1 MSASAR
7 DSSAGV
13 PRPGRLTA
21 LGRSCARR
29 PGRVVAAWLLALV
42 ASVAVSQLAGGAF
55 NDNVELP
62 GTQANAGLKLLEA
75 NDKDAGGHI
84 GQVVFH
90 VSTGSLRSEEAQIEQ
105 AVASLRQLPHVQG
118 ASDPLAKGS
127 STISVDGRTAYSS
140 VHFNVRPKTLGDGY
154 IAKLEAAT
162 SAPRAAGVQVEYGGG
177 LDELFRPAPNDV
189 LSEVIGFAVALIV
202 LLVGF
207 GSVAAAGLPLLTA
220 LLGVAVGLSLL
231 TIAAAGLTF
240 GTASPTLALM
250 IGIGV
255 GIDYALFLTT
265 RHRQLLMDG
274 ADPVDAA
281 AATVASSGHAVLV
294 AAGTVSLA
302 LLGLF
307 ASGILFIGQLG
318 LAAVFTVLVAGIAAL
333 TLVPALLGL
342 LGRRIDALAVRT
354 PVAESGADG
363 DAWHSYASLVGR
375 RPWRFLAAGVAI
387 LLLLSIPL
395 LSIDLGHIDDGAD
408 PTSYTDRRAYDL
420 IAQGFGVGANG
431 AFTIVVDLT
440 KAGEP
445 PQQIAGSVES
455 ALHST
460 AGIAHASSLSPSEN
474 GKILVGSVVPSTS
487 PQDGA
492 TASLFK
498 QLIDTTVPDALKGSG
513 AQGYVTGNLPTQ
525 LQFRDT
531 VVNRLPVVIAVV
543 VVLAFLL
550 LMATFRSVLVA
561 LKAAILNLLS
571 IGAAYGIVV
580 AVFQWGWGGSFFGVA
595 EHVPIESYVPVLMF
609 AIVFGLSMDYEV
621 FLLSHIKEGWD
632 ASGDNTSAVA
642 TGLASTARVI
652 TCAALI
658 MASVFISFVLSS
670 NVVIK
675 MLAVGLSASVLVDAT
690 VVRLVLV
697 PATMTLL
704 GRANWWLPAW
714 LERLLP
720 RIEPEGG
727 ASVAAVQSS
736 GAQPPAQ
743 PHPAGPPLER
753 GSPAGS

>member
-1 MSASAR
+1 MSSGSAASGSADAAR
-7 DSSAGV
+7 G
-13 PRPGRLTA
+13 PGRLAA
-21 LGRSCARR
+21 LGRGCARR
-29 PGRVVAAWLLALV
+29 PGRVIAAWLLALV

-55 NDNVELP
+55 NDNVELS
-62 GTQANAGLKLLEA
+62 GTQANAGLKLLAA
-75 NDKDAGGHI
+75 NDKDAGGHV

-90 VSTGSLRSEEAQIEQ
+90 VPSGSLRSEEAQIEQ

-127 STISVDGRTAYSS
+127 STISADARTAYSS
-140 VHFNVRPKTLGDGY
+140 VHFDVRPKTLGDGY
-154 IAKLEAAT
+154 IPKLEAAT

-177 LDELFRPAPNDV
+177 LDELFRPAPNDII
-189 LSEVIGFAVALIV
+189 SEVIGFAVALLV

-220 LLGVAVGLSLL
+220 LLAVAVGLSLL

-274 ADPVDAA
+274 ADPLDAA
-281 AATVASSGHAVLV
+281 TSTVASSGHAVLV

-318 LAAVFTVLVAGIAAL
+318 LAAVFTVIVAGIAAL

-342 LGRRIDALAVRT
+342 LGRRIDALTVRT

-363 DAWHSYASLVGR
+363 DTWHSYASLVAR
-375 RPWRFLAAGVAI
+375 RPWRFLTAGLAI
-387 LLLLSIPL
+387 LLVLTIPL
-395 LSIDLGHIDDGAD
+395 LSINLGHIDDGAD
-408 PTSYTDRRAYDL
+408 PTSYTDRQAYDL
-420 IAQGFGVGANG
+420 IAEGFGVGANG
-431 AFTIVVDLT
+431 AFTVVVDISR
-440 KAGEP
+440 AGEP
-445 PQQIAGSVES
+445 AGQIAKSVEG
-455 ALHST
+455 ALHDT
-460 AGIAHASSLSPSEN
+460 AGIARVSSLSPSEN
-474 GKILVGSVVPSTS
+474 DKILVGSVIPSTS
-487 PQDGA
+487 PQDAA
-492 TASLFK
+492 TAALFK
-498 QLIDTTVPDALKGSG
+498 QLINTTIPTALQGSG
-513 AQGYVTGNLPTQ
+513 AEGYVTGNLPTQ

-531 VVNRLPVVIAVV
+531 VVSRLPVVIAVV
-543 VVLAFLL
+543 VLLAFLL
-550 LMATFRSVLVA
+550 LMVTFRSVLVA

-632 ASGDNTSAVA
+632 RTGENTSAVA
-642 TGLASTARVI
+642 AGLAGTARVI

-690 VVRLVLV
+690 VVRLILV
-697 PATMTLL
+697 PASMTLL
-704 GRANWWLPAW
+704 GKANWWLPAW
-714 LERLLP
+714 LDRILP
-720 RIEPEGG
+720 RIQAEGPWPATAAPAAAPAPEN
-727 ASVAAVQSS
+727 
-736 GAQPPAQ
+736 P
-743 PHPAGPPLER
+743 
-753 GSPAGS
+753 SPAPG